1 MEDVNLK
8 VFNMVKVINESKIL
22 IKQFSFEC
30 RCEFDDRKCNWKW
43 KWNNDKCQFDCRIP
57 MKHFIFKEDYAES
70 SRQYFWECF

>member
-30 RCEFDDRKCNWKW
+30 RFEFDDRKCN
-43 KWNNDKCQFDCRIP
+43 
-57 MKHFIFKEDYAES
+57 
-70 SRQYFWECF
+70 